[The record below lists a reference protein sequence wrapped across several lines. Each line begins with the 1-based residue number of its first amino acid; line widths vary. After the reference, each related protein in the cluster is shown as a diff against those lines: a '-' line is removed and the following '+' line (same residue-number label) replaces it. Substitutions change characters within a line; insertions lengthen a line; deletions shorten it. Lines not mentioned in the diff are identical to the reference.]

1 MRLTQDELRAI
12 FEKALEN
19 KQAFFVDWKFT
30 AEDVTYNVKQT
41 IPELDISATRATQI
55 YGDWIE
61 KVTIEGSEY
70 QFNIDSETIIY
81 DIIKK
86 VNDHLIPQ
94 NQVLI
99 SWDYQDD
106 NISFILIRFDEL
118 SKYEEMG
125 FYRI

>member
-1 MRLTQDELRAI
+1 MKLTQDELRSI

-30 AEDVTYNVKQT
+30 AEDVAYNVKLT
-41 IPELDISATRATQI
+41 IPELDISSTPATQI

-70 QFNIDSETIIY
+70 SFNTNSETLIY
-81 DIIKK
+81 EVIKK
-86 VNDHLIPQ
+86 VNENLIQ
-94 NQVLI
+94 KNQVLI

-106 NISFILIRFDEL
+106 NISFILIKFDKL
-118 SKYEEMG
+118 PKYEEMG
-125 FYRI
+125 FYKI